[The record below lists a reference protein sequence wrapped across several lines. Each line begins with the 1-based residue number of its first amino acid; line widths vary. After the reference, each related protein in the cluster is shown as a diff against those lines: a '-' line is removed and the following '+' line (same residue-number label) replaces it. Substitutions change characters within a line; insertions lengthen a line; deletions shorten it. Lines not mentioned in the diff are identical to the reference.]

1 MSCHIRPTWRSF
13 LLVAAFAGF
22 APRVNAQ
29 RLLVPHDRPSAL
41 VALVDVRAG
50 ALVDGAWLDV
60 QATAVPTPGT
70 NVLRVAERVQG
81 EIWVGGALW
90 IYRYDAT
97 TREFLCSF
105 QLAAPV
111 RSIESQSRRVVVTTS
126 DYIETYDFDGTLC
139 QRFNVFGAGDTLEL
153 RDSMLVAIQDESRI
167 DRYAFDGTWLG
178 VFSGPTLPTT
188 LGVLSKP
195 QQLSLRQNGNV
206 LVCGDV
212 RVYEFTP
219 GGAFVGEY
227 DVGPFEGG
235 VAEAAGGRLFVP
247 HGDGVALHDAATG
260 STTHLHGLFFGHGRK
275 VGLLDSGAVGFVPP
289 GQASS
294 STTCAGARNST
305 GFAAR
310 AGLIGSAD
318 VGDRLLALF
327 GERLPR
333 GVPVAVLFGQNP
345 AAIQLAGGTLC
356 LERPS
361 SGFFPMVL
369 QSDAQGSVLMPI
381 LRDPLTTALMGP
393 GSTWHFQLVYRD
405 ASRVMLS
412 DAVRVTFVE

>member
-1 MSCHIRPTWRSF
+1 M
-13 LLVAAFAGF
+13 
-22 APRVNAQ
+22 
-29 RLLVPHDRPSAL
+29 
-41 VALVDVRAG
+41 
-50 ALVDGAWLDV
+50 DGAWLDV
-60 QATAVPTPGT
+60 QSTAVPTPGT
-70 NVLRVAERVQG
+70 NALRVAERVRG

-97 TREFLCSF
+97 TREFLSSF
-105 QLAAPV
+105 PLAAPV

-126 DYIETYDFDGTLC
+126 DFIETYDFDGTLC
-139 QRFNVFGAGDTLEL
+139 QRFDVFGAGDTLEL
-153 RDSMLVAIQDESRI
+153 RDSMLVAIQDESRV
-167 DRYAFDGTWLG
+167 DRYAFDGTRLG
-178 VFSGPTLPTT
+178 VFAGPTLPTT

-195 QQLSLRQNGNV
+195 QQLSLRRNGNV

-235 VAEAAGGRLFVP
+235 VAETDGGRLFVP

-275 VGLLDSGAVGFVPP
+275 VGVLDSGGVGLVQP

-310 AGLIGSAD
+310 AGLVGSAN
-318 VGDRLLALF
+318 VGDRVLALF

-333 GVPVAVLFGQNP
+333 GVMVAVLFGQNP

-361 SGFFPMVL
+361 SAFFPMVL
-369 QSDAQGSVLMPI
+369 QSDAHGSVLLPI
-381 LRDPLTTALMGP
+381 LRDPLTVTLMGP

-412 DAVRVTFVE
+412 DAARVTFAE